1 MAKKYYLS
9 TSIVYA
15 SAKPHVGN
23 CYEIVLAD
31 AIARYKRLSGYDVF
45 FQTGSDDHG
54 QKIADKAKEANIHPY
69 EYTTKITD
77 IVKDIY
83 KLLNISYDHFIRTT
97 DEDHKQKVADIFKY
111 FYDKGDI
118 YLDTYEGNYCKACES
133 FFSDSQLVDG
143 RCPDCG
149 GIITKEKQEAYFFRM
164 SKYEKELEKI
174 LIENKELII
183 PSKGSSEMLNNFI
196 KPGLKDLC
204 VSRSNF
210 DWGIKVPFDQK
221 HVIYVWIDALSN
233 YITSINYQNQEEF
246 NKYWPCDLHIIG
258 KDILRFHS
266 IYWPIMLMSLG
277 LSLPKKIFAHPWLLS
292 GDDKMSK
299 SKGNVIYADDLANE
313 FGTDEIRYVLLKIMP
328 FDHDG
333 IVTREIIID
342 TINADLV
349 NTLGNLVN
357 RSIVMANK
365 YFDSKIVKS
374 DLKDEFSDDLENVIN
389 EVKNDYFKLLEELR
403 IQDALIRLFDLLR
416 RANKYIDETA
426 PWLLAKNKEDE
437 EKLNN
442 VLYHLLETIRISAIM
457 LANIIPDTSAK
468 ILSYLNVNLSYN
480 ELDYGFINEYNT
492 SKDIAILFKRIENKK
507 EEKWIYLMNAK
518 KN

>member
-1 MAKKYYLS
+1 
-9 TSIVYA
+9 
-15 SAKPHVGN
+15 
-23 CYEIVLAD
+23 
-31 AIARYKRLSGYDVF
+31 
-45 FQTGSDDHG
+45 
-54 QKIADKAKEANIHPY
+54 
-69 EYTTKITD
+69 
-77 IVKDIY
+77 
-83 KLLNISYDHFIRTT
+83 
-97 DEDHKQKVADIFKY
+97 
-111 FYDKGDI
+111 
-118 YLDTYEGNYCKACES
+118 
-133 FFSDSQLVDG
+133 
-143 RCPDCG
+143 
-149 GIITKEKQEAYFFRM
+149 
-164 SKYEKELEKI
+164 
-174 LIENKELII
+174 
-183 PSKGSSEMLNNFI
+183 
-196 KPGLKDLC
+196 
-204 VSRSNF
+204 
-210 DWGIKVPFDQK
+210 
-221 HVIYVWIDALSN
+221 
-233 YITSINYQNQEEF
+233 
-246 NKYWPCDLHIIG
+246 
-258 KDILRFHS
+258 
-266 IYWPIMLMSLG
+266 
-277 LSLPKKIFAHPWLLS
+277 
-292 GDDKMSK
+292 
-299 SKGNVIYADDLANE
+299 
-313 FGTDEIRYVLLKIMP
+313 MP

-507 EEKWIYLMNAK
+507 EEK
-518 KN
+518 